1 MSKSAD
7 GALSWSPPAVVASST
22 GQMFLPSVAVD
33 RRGAVGVTYDDTRN
47 TTTGHLTTDV
57 WLSRSNDGGAHWAES
72 HVSGPFETLTASESD
87 SSGVQGLFLGDYQG
101 LAGLPSGFAAA
112 FAQARPIATHGPSDM
127 YFAALTGSGATASA
141 TATHAYLTVT
151 VAPARVR
158 VGRRARFVFRVRGS
172 AAGASAAGASAAGA
186 SAAGPLARV
195 RILFEGRRLVTDA
208 RGRASVVLTPRRSGL
223 RRAIA
228 VAPGLGSAKAYV
240 RVLGR
245 ARRQRTTLQLQ
256 TR

>member
-1 MSKSAD
+1 
-7 GALSWSPPAVVASST
+7 
-22 GQMFLPSVAVD
+22 
-33 RRGAVGVTYDDTRN
+33 
-47 TTTGHLTTDV
+47 
-57 WLSRSNDGGAHWAES
+57 
-72 HVSGPFETLTASESD
+72 
-87 SSGVQGLFLGDYQG
+87 

-158 VGRRARFVFRVRGS
+158 VGRRARFVFKVRG
-172 AAGASAAGASAAGA
+172 SAAGA

-223 RRAIA
+223 RRALA